1 MTAQQS
7 VQQSDGQNEQ
17 TAHWDDDGIDLR
29 HYLQTLLSWWREIL
43 LITLL
48 TALVS
53 GVIYVILDNLEEPT
67 YRASSSVIVARVTNN
82 ANFDDRFQTFS
93 DETGGNAAINVS
105 RRGALLGLVRTG
117 AVAQAVVA
125 ELGDQ
130 LPPNLQEPAQLLE
143 IIEAEVAPS
152 ADSRNPSD
160 LIRIYA
166 TTKSPAT
173 AAAIANSWSTHYVQ
187 QVNDLFGQV
196 PPEVIASVEG
206 ELVLSN
212 ESYQQAQRALESFI
226 ASSQAQTLNRQIRE
240 KQTLIDAMQAGRQTA
255 LAAILDQ
262 DQAARLTLFTDL
274 VDAQVNS
281 AQAVLVEQVEEQLT
295 HLSQL
300 HALRN
305 QTRRALD
312 QANALLAQ
320 IQEGGDAAVA
330 SNALALQLLKT
341 QIFASTIST
350 LTDRDATNLTVD
362 PTTGQPLAGTTGNIS
377 TNRQSTI
384 VLPGNL
390 QLAAGSSDARLTAQA
405 QEADVTALVTAL
417 NQYID
422 QLNQE
427 IETLALA
434 LTGDG
439 ELAFLDKLSAQQLAI
454 SAPVEAAT
462 GAITATDAGSD
473 LGSAILRSY
482 DELFGVGGLFLQ
494 SQRANPAEDATL
506 LAIAQLETDTQQL
519 RAQLEAEKSREQQLT
534 QQRDLAWST
543 YNTLSNKVVELNLER
558 TAANSEVR
566 LGSPAITPTKPVEG
580 QSLAVVVILAAILG
594 FLLGVF
600 IAILAS
606 ALGKEPF
613 LARRAAA

>member
-1 MTAQQS
+1 
-7 VQQSDGQNEQ
+7 
-17 TAHWDDDGIDLR
+17 
-29 HYLQTLLSWWREIL
+29 LQTLLSWWREIL

-48 TALVS
+48 TALVA

-130 LPPNLQEPAQLLE
+130 LPPHLQEPAQLLE

-212 ESYQQAQRALESFI
+212 ESYQQAQRALETFI

-377 TNRQSTI
+377 TNRQSAI

-390 QLAAGSSDARLTAQA
+390 QLTAGSSDARLTAQA

-462 GAITATDAGSD
+462 GATSTGATTATDAGSD

-482 DELFGVGGLFLQ
+482 DELFGIGGLFLQ

-580 QSLAVVVILAAILG
+580 QSLTVVVILAAILG

-613 LARRAAA
+613 LTRRAAA

>member
-1 MTAQQS
+1 MTVQQS

-48 TALVS
+48 AALVS

-67 YRASSSVIVARVTNN
+67 FRASSSVIVARVTNN

-166 TTKSPAT
+166 TTKSPAM

-295 HLSQL
+295 QLSQL

-417 NQYID
+417 DQYIG

-427 IETLALA
+427 IDTLALA

-454 SAPVEAAT
+454 SAPLEAAADATPTGT
-462 GAITATDAGSD
+462 GAD

-580 QSLAVVVILAAILG
+580 QSLTVVVILAAILG